1 MPRGPTMVT
10 GPDRRRSLC
19 ACTADSRP
27 RLAPPI
33 IPAAAGLAGW
43 WSIDDTGFLANM
55 TNVQDPNAPQRFVP
69 QIGRASCRERVW
81 NSGLLR
87 SVEQREGKT
96 KE

>member
-1 MPRGPTMVT
+1 MVT

-69 QIGRASCRERVW
+69 LPPRPPNRRPV
-81 NSGLLR
+81 
-87 SVEQREGKT
+87 
-96 KE
+96 